1 MARRSKDFELDNAG
15 IAEILRSADVA
26 AAVHDAAAAAAEKV
40 QADFNMI
47 RNDMQD
53 AVAVDDYTTDRA
65 ATSITITHPGGLGME
80 AKYGVL
86 SKSVGGAE

>member
-1 MARRSKDFELDNAG
+1 MARRSDFKLDHAG
-15 IAEILRSADVA
+15 MAEILRSADIA
-26 AAVHDAAAAAAEKV
+26 SAVHDAAEAAADNVRANF
-40 QADFNMI
+40 DMI

-53 AVAVDDYTTDRA
+53 EVVVDDYTTDRA
-65 ATSITITHPGGLGME
+65 ASSITITHAGGLGME